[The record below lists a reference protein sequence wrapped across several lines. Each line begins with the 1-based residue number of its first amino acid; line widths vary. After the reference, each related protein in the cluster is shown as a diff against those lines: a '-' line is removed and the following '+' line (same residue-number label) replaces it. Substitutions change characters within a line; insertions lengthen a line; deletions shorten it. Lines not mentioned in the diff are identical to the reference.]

1 MDLEPWLFFP
11 NNIVYNNVRMDSSI
25 YTIVRAGTKSWDL
38 IEVNSHHAI
47 SRKLDSLTCDSEYLE
62 AIKSLKPRKKYMNEG
77 LHFCVFLKE
86 LKISKT
92 FRSSFISRAMSQNV
106 HKKTH
111 STKNENIPN
120 IILWT
125 ICDSIPHI
133 IDKEWCVRMNECAV
147 DRQNLDTVMSW
158 LSTLGGACS
167 ALGDYDTQF
176 AKRAGEI
183 SVKQMEIALRLGDPF
198 VMSRCRLYLA
208 ISMIQQRRFKGAS
221 AIVRYEYH
229 NAHTLPKEARDHR
242 LIKMCHG
249 IWTKLRHERRL
260 HRLSTKINSSRTV

>member
-1 MDLEPWLFFP
+1 
-11 NNIVYNNVRMDSSI
+11 MDSNI
-25 YTIVRAGTKSWDL
+25 YTIVRAGTSCWDL
-38 IEVNSHHAI
+38 IEVNAHHAI
-47 SRKLDSLTCDSEYLE
+47 SRNLDSLICDSECLD
-62 AIKSLKPRKKYMNEG
+62 AMKSVKPRKKFKNEG

-86 LKISKT
+86 LKNSKT
-92 FRSSFISRAMSQNV
+92 FRSSFINHAMSQNMR
-106 HKKTH
+106 KKIQPTRN
-111 STKNENIPN
+111 KNDIPV

-125 ICDSIPHI
+125 INDSIPHI

-249 IWTKLRHERRL
+249 IWTKLRHERRV